1 MLECITLAGDT
12 IGWSAGGAAAS
23 HRRLRQAQPDGG
35 AVEDAVQAISRQ
47 TSEVMRDLEARDAAD
62 RLDGTPHSAR
72 LRAIGPQ
79 TGEFLR
85 TLALATAAKV
95 IVEVGTGSGYS
106 ALWLA
111 QGATQT
117 GGRITT
123 FETDPAKAA
132 IARETFRAA
141 GIEDVVD
148 LRESDGGAG
157 LAGFDGQ
164 ADIVFL
170 DAEKADYTRFFD
182 PAVRALRRGGLLVAD
197 NLISHAA
204 DLVEFRERALSDP
217 RLTGLVVP
225 VGQGE
230 LLAVRL

>member
-1 MLECITLAGDT
+1 MECITLAGDT
-12 IGWSAGGAAAS
+12 IGWSVGGAAAS
-23 HRRLRQAQPDGG
+23 RRRPRQAQPDGG
-35 AVEDAVQAISRQ
+35 AAEDAVQAISRQ
-47 TSEVMRDLEARDAAD
+47 TFEVMRDLEARDAAD
-62 RLDGTPHSAR
+62 RLDGTSHSAR

-85 TLALATAAKV
+85 TLVLATAAKV

-111 QGATQT
+111 QGTVQT

-123 FETDPAKAA
+123 FETDTAKAA
-132 IARETFRAA
+132 IARETFRKA

-148 LRESDGGAG
+148 LREADGGTG
-157 LAGFDGQ
+157 LAGFDGR
-164 ADIVFL
+164 ADFVFL
-170 DAEKADYTRFFD
+170 DAEKADYTRFLD

>member
-1 MLECITLAGDT
+1 MK
-12 IGWSAGGAAAS
+12 
-23 HRRLRQAQPDGG
+23 
-35 AVEDAVQAISRQ
+35 
-47 TSEVMRDLEARDAAD
+47 DLEARDAAD
-62 RLDGTPHSAR
+62 RVDGTPHSAR
-72 LRAIGPQ
+72 LRVIGPQ

-85 TLALATAAKV
+85 TLVLATAARV

-111 QGATQT
+111 LGAAQT

-132 IARETFRAA
+132 IARRTFKAA
-141 GIEDVVD
+141 GIEGWIDF
-148 LRESDGGAG
+148 RESDGGEGLGEFAG
-157 LAGFDGQ
+157 R

-170 DAEKADYTRFFD
+170 DAEKADYVRLLD
-182 PAVRALRRGGLLVAD
+182 PAVHALRQGGLLVAD
-197 NLISHAA
+197 NLISHALDLA
-204 DLVEFRERALSDP
+204 DFRERALSDA